1 MEQETQN
8 QKLGF
13 FKKIWYSIDKIE
25 KYGEMSAQGF
35 PRAISY
41 LFQIIIILALIVA
54 GTTLYQTRNAINKVA
69 QFVKDEIPNFTYSDN
84 VALRRSKSTANTFL
98 FFIPIATAKLAVIN
112 VFPLPGLIEVCMIIR

>member
-54 GTTLYQTRNAINKVA
+54 GTTLYQTRNAINGVVILKDRVIIKQA
-69 QFVKDEIPNFTYSDN
+69 GITGTLNYKYEDLVNQIGMSNFDKEQVIEFVTGTQMTSIY
-84 VALRRSKSTANTFL
+84 L
-98 FFIPIATAKLAVIN
+98 
-112 VFPLPGLIEVCMIIR
+112 GII

>member
-54 GTTLYQTRNAINKVA
+54 GTTLYQTKNAINKVA

-84 VALRRSKSTANTFL
+84 ELKLENNNKRTRVFRKNNNRHKYRKSRRN
-98 FFIPIATAKLAVIN
+98 
-112 VFPLPGLIEVCMIIR
+112 R